1 MTIVIY
7 LSYVPFNFKGQPT
20 VKFQFNI
27 CLVTQNLKIK
37 SNLWLILVVNETRE
51 CLGYVARVDDVIQPS
66 CGRSRHE

>member
-37 SNLWLILVVNETRE
+37 SN
-51 CLGYVARVDDVIQPS
+51 
-66 CGRSRHE
+66 